1 MNYIKPLFRIDRR
14 PIVKINCANILNDTN
29 SDLRNLPCPD
39 FNNDGIVDSK
49 DLGILTAN
57 IGTRNSLYDLNGDG
71 IIDVSDTNLLI
82 SYFGPLN
89 CAQWS
94 GSAYSNVCNS
104 ARMSRG
110 VAALCQPNGFYN
122 FFNIKLQRLYDAG
135 VRRFVLQCP
144 SGTFSNTILSSNIR
158 DPFDASGAY
167 SVLTSQTKEVLN
179 CNEPGIPFDKSNNI
193 SGGYFESF
201 RGLMREWV
209 GSLGENVEIFI
220 EINSSVLM
228 LGAEVDYSNIM
239 LRADLGDSHFYES
252 FDPDNIK
259 HVEWLI
265 YNTQEMDTDGLS
277 GIALNNFGAK
287 SLGRF
292 DGYKNIN
299 HFMSSAFN
307 GQEVMCTN
315 LPNINGN
322 LYNFEEYSKCKFVFD
337 QDNFNWATP
346 NKMGNARLFQYNTEI
361 HAIASANMSKSE
373 SDFYD
378 LAYNYGCVPGLKLT
392 YNDDIDVSS
401 VSSAISR
408 MKNAIE
414 SAERKISLGQSGR
427 KFYLFSEHAGNTADS
442 NNAVSSK
449 NNYLR
454 SDSAK
459 AKDTIVPVVKTN
471 CSINISNLPID
482 IARTYIPAWWFTN
495 DRQRCIDSSM
505 LNFVSDSWTVPNSSS
520 ILNASV
526 PSPYGTIGPEKCADA
541 VFDQNIYYQ
550 IFYNGTSAAKIDFK
564 QSKNFIVKLENWG
577 DLHDHIYSDSP
588 FEGTTLDQNG
598 WCRLFTHGADKVRPY
613 RDNDLNLDY
622 NPIDP
627 AKNLFAYNGSQ
638 ECAMWV
644 KRFIA
649 RFKWRQG
656 YLASYDADYV
666 VPSPSLIYID
676 EQTTIQVSDFIN
688 YKNVN
693 TGLMSRK
700 YFGSWFNHF
709 NDPRYSL
716 QTIGFKW
723 RDSVSLSDAFFA
735 ATSQYSNEFSV
746 IRTDGNSQSTFGKI
760 LPSDYKPTSN
770 QVTYDNQSNASME
783 KWLQILID
791 EVVARRVYES
801 FGVQVEKAFSNGRY
815 SQKGFVGYV
824 PSSDLYGNIHAP
836 FYPLIN
842 RWQNYNGK
850 YGFND
855 VKSSS
860 FLVSYI
866 HPVSVIASKFAST
879 KLGWSPS
886 ILNSDINIRFEILD
900 YYSSAFSGD
909 LQNSQWGWP
918 IFYNNDPDGRGS
930 YIYGTGNSDF
940 ATGYSIGDAHQRS
953 LRTNLIYNHK
963 KYINYLLNTIDSL
976 DSNST
981 FYNNL
986 KVIFTHGVNIGNIK
1000 NIVLPKTVSN
1010 IGDLSTGSI
1019 LSSDSDGYTFDQKT
1033 FSASYS
1039 EYAKKVVNSSIPE
1052 KNVVFIHSHP
1062 NHSISDWNELIYGI
1076 DQAIS
1081 LPFALRSSVNPNQT
1095 DAGGGLSTD
1104 DDSGSSGSS
1113 SSSRLLGDINGD
1125 GIVNSQDLGELL
1137 GSWGPCLGCPA
1148 DLDGDGVVGSADLG
1162 LLLGNWTVAAQSSS
1176 SSLTSQSSSSSLAS
1190 QSSSSSSVGLFGDIT
1205 GDGVVNGADLGALLG
1220 RWGESDLGNVAD
1232 LTGDGTVDGADL
1244 GSLLGAWTVT
1254 SQPSSSSPTSQS
1266 SSSSNSPSSSSSSRL
1281 LGDINGDGV
1290 VDGADLGILL
1300 GSWGV
1305 CVGCPADLDRDG
1317 VVTGADLGLLL
1328 GNWTAGS
1335 STSSPCGMGDWDCD
1349 GRISDVDF
1357 AAFLDCFQSPQGNCL
1372 PKFDFNGDGRID
1384 FADAQR
1390 MREMYCQDNNC
1401 FGSSSGSSG
1410 SSSSSSVDLAVYTS
1424 VILIRLE
1431 PSIIIP
1437 LNLTTIEGW
1446 RLAIVEDSG
1455 QRKLR
1460 CYLISSTGL
1469 LFSIIFDIILNNKFV
1484 SDLAKEIN
1492 SINGVYAQVISGS
1505 YLASSEGLAIQENQT
1520 YLANESATLYLDDP
1534 IVNFVGFD
1542 NPFSIISIDSTVNSY
1557 ELIGSSIKHNFGQYN
1572 SYSSIVASALLTST
1586 IGGSSSYL
1594 TVNDP
1599 AGIMNQFKRVSIDGE
1614 LIDINSW
1621 SGNTAEI
1628 GQRGVEGTAK
1638 RFHALNA
1645 KVFGMTGQD
1654 LFDDN
1659 FYIDPSSDFLYQY
1672 RCVGIRNIYKDV
1684 SIDDPQ
1690 IVVDSS
1696 VGQYL
1701 YKLSFAFEVPANKY
1715 IKLSGPL
1722 GSGNQSIDISS
1733 ENILSYI
1740 LDGRLESLVGTI
1752 VKFTESSGA
1761 VAYRVIDSVTFQFV
1775 NLDQP
1780 LSKSVNQYEII
1791 EILPGPASSSY
1802 QGKIRPQFS
1811 NRITSF
1817 VNSEN
1822 LSDLT
1827 LSRLSDNM
1835 SRVISYNDLIYLW
1848 IKREVPKNARI
1859 AFESALPFKIKF
1871 KIK

>member
-29 SDLRNLPCPD
+29 SDLRDLPCPD
-39 FNNDGIVDSK
+39 FNNDGIVDGK
-49 DLGILTAN
+49 DLTILVAN
-57 IGTRNSLYDLNGDG
+57 MGTSNSLYDLNGDG
-71 IIDVSDTNLLI
+71 IIDVNDTNLLI
-82 SYFGPLN
+82 SYFGPLS
-89 CAQWS
+89 CAQWG

-110 VAALCQPNGFYN
+110 VASLCQPNGFYN

-158 DPFDASGAY
+158 GPFDASGAY

-239 LRADLGDSHFYES
+239 LRADLGDSHSYES

-259 HVEWLI
+259 HVEWLS

-299 HFMSSAFN
+299 HFMSSTFN

-337 QDNFNWATP
+337 QDNFNLATF
-346 NKMGNARLFQYNTEI
+346 NKMANARLFQYNAEI
-361 HAIASANMSKSE
+361 HAIASANISKSE

-378 LAYNYGCVPGLKLT
+378 LAYNYGCVPGLKFT

-414 SAERKISLGQSGR
+414 SAERKISLGQNGR
-427 KFYLFSEHAGNTADS
+427 KFYLFSEYAGNTADS

-454 SDSAK
+454 SDLAK
-459 AKDTIVPVVKTN
+459 TKDTIVPVIKAN
-471 CSINISNLPID
+471 CSVNISNLSID

-495 DRQRCIDSSM
+495 NRQSCIDSSM

-520 ILNASV
+520 ILNASA

-613 RDNDLNLDY
+613 RDSDLNLDY

-918 IFYNNDPDGRGS
+918 IFYNNDSDGRGS

-1081 LPFALRSSVNPNQT
+1081 LPFALRSSVNPNET

-1104 DDSGSSGSS
+1104 DSSS
-1113 SSSRLLGDINGD
+1113 SSSRLPGDINGD
-1125 GIVNSQDLGELL
+1125 GIVNGTDLGLFL
-1137 GSWGPCLGCPA
+1137 GSWGPCPGCPA
-1148 DLDGDGVVGSADLG
+1148 D
-1162 LLLGNWTVAAQSSS
+1162 
-1176 SSLTSQSSSSSLAS
+1176 
-1190 QSSSSSSVGLFGDIT
+1190 F
-1205 GDGVVNGADLGALLG
+1205 
-1220 RWGESDLGNVAD
+1220 
-1232 LTGDGTVDGADL
+1232 
-1244 GSLLGAWTVT
+1244 
-1254 SQPSSSSPTSQS
+1254 
-1266 SSSSNSPSSSSSSRL
+1266 
-1281 LGDINGDGV
+1281 NGDGV
-1290 VDGADLGILL
+1290 VDGTDFGILL
-1300 GSWGV
+1300 GS
-1305 CVGCPADLDRDG
+1305 
-1317 VVTGADLGLLL
+1317 
-1328 GNWTAGS
+1328 WTAGS

-1349 GRISDVDF
+1349 GRIGDVDIL
-1357 AAFLDCFQSPQGNCL
+1357 AFSSCLESPQGNCL
-1372 PKFDFNGDGRID
+1372 EKFDFNGDGRID
-1384 FADAQR
+1384 ASDAQE
-1390 MREMYCQDNNC
+1390 MAEMYCRENDC
-1401 FGSSSGSSG
+1401 LGSSSGSSG

-1431 PSIIIP
+1431 SSIILQ
-1437 LNLTTIEGW
+1437 LNLPTIQGW
-1446 RLAIVEDSG
+1446 RLAIVEDGG

-1460 CYLISSTGL
+1460 CYLISSTGAI
-1469 LFSIIFDIILNNKFV
+1469 SSTIFDIILNNKFV

-1520 YLANESATLYLDDP
+1520 YLANQSATLYLDDP

-1733 ENILSYI
+1733 ESVSSYI

-1761 VAYRVIDSVTFQFV
+1761 VAYRVIDSVTSQFI

-1780 LSKSVNQYEII
+1780 LTKSVNQYSII

-1827 LSRLSDNM
+1827 LLRLSNNM